1 MSTIQKT
8 LLVTTGTGGT
18 TGLSPLNTDLKNGWR
33 VAQVVPMGG
42 AGSGDS
48 VRFAALVIIERSG
61 EAADEILEHVEEQIE
76 DDFESQLDEAL
87 EGGFIMDT
95 ADEPLG
101 DSGPEQD
108 GETGSGW
115 VNPDL

>member
-1 MSTIQKT
+1 MATIQKT

-18 TGLSPLNTDLKNGWR
+18 SGLNPLNAELQNGWR

-61 EAADEILEHVEEQIE
+61 EAADEVLEHIEEQIE
-76 DDFESQLDEAL
+76 EDFESRLNEAL
-87 EGGFIMDT
+87 EGGYIVGT
-95 ADEPLG
+95 APEDEPLDES
-101 DSGPEQD
+101 DS
-108 GETGSGW
+108 GSGW
-115 VNPDL
+115 VNPEL